1 MARREGVPIKT
12 PEKLFSKLN
21 TETLVVQ
28 LTASLLRESVQDV
41 RINDGILEKVKKCTS
56 PPLDSAMAESIV

>member
-1 MARREGVPIKT
+1 MARREGVTIKT

-28 LTASLLRESVQDV
+28 PTASLLRESVQDV
-41 RINDGILEKVKKCTS
+41 RINDGILEEVKKMHVSTT
-56 PPLDSAMAESIV
+56 

>member
-1 MARREGVPIKT
+1 MARREGVTI
-12 PEKLFSKLN
+12 KLN

-41 RINDGILEKVKKCTS
+41 RINDGILEEVKMHVCTT
-56 PPLDSAMAESIV
+56 